1 MSLQHSIFRNESVLV
16 PEYVPSS
23 TPHRADQMKT
33 LEAYFQGVVE
43 YSSRM
48 SQNVML
54 CGPNGTGK
62 TMMSKKLGAA
72 LEQKAM
78 LYGNRVKF
86 FHVNCRIDR
95 SLQAIL
101 TKGLRFLGHDYPSRG
116 FGFEELLESFLDAL
130 NQDRV
135 HIVVAFDEVDAL
147 VTSDP
152 SSLYTIT
159 RLREVSRESQ
169 VFSSL
174 LVSKTLDYLKAVDLS
189 TLSSL
194 QWNEISLS
202 PYSDEQLYDILCS
215 RSQDAFND
223 GCVEDDSLQLAAEIA
238 SVYGDA
244 RYALDLIYRA
254 GRVAE
259 MADSS
264 TVMPEHVRRAKASL
278 PPQFKK
284 EELTYLGRHQRLILM
299 SISNLL
305 KKSESAYVTIGE
317 VEKSYDAL
325 CEDMGLAANHH
336 TQLWNDVNELSRK
349 GIIETQISGKGMRG
363 RTTMIGLSLVSAEQ
377 LVDELKGMVAD
388 VRG

>member
-1 MSLQHSIFRNESVLV
+1 MSSRHSVFRNESVLV

-23 TPHRADQMKT
+23 TPHRVDQIKE

-43 YSSRM
+43 YSDRM
-48 SQNVML
+48 SQNVLL
-54 CGPNGTGK
+54 CGPIGAGK
-62 TMMSKKLGAA
+62 TLIAKKLGAA
-72 LEQKAM
+72 LERKAT

-116 FGFEELLESFLDAL
+116 FGFEELLQTFFDAL
-130 NQDRV
+130 TGDRI
-135 HIVVAFDEVDAL
+135 HLVVAFDEVDSL
-147 VTSDP
+147 VVSDP

-174 LVSKTLDYLKAVDLS
+174 LISKTLDYLKAVDLS

-194 QWNEISLS
+194 QWNEISLG
-202 PYSDEQLYDILCS
+202 PYSDQQLYDILAS
-215 RSQDAFND
+215 RSEEAFND
-223 GCVEDDSLQLAAEIA
+223 GCVEDGSLQLAAEIA
-238 SVYGDA
+238 STYGDA

-254 GRVAE
+254 AR
-259 MADSS
+259 MADLTDSPS
-264 TVMPEHVRRAKASL
+264 VMPEHVRRAKASL

-284 EELTYLGRHQRLILM
+284 EELTYLGRHQRLILIA
-299 SISNLL
+299 ISNLL
-305 KKSESAYVTIGE
+305 KKNESAYVTIGE
-317 VEKSYDAL
+317 VEKSYESL
-325 CEDMGLAANHH
+325 CEGMGLDANHH

-349 GIIETQISGKGMRG
+349 GIIETQISGKGVRG
-363 RTTMIGLSLVSAEQ
+363 RTTMIGLSMVSAEQ

>member
-1 MSLQHSIFRNESVLV
+1 MSSRHSVFRNESVLV
-16 PEYVPSS
+16 PEYIPIS
-23 TPHRADQMKT
+23 TPHRADQIRE
-33 LEAYFQGVVE
+33 LETYFQGVVE
-43 YSSRM
+43 YSGRM
-48 SQNVML
+48 SQNVLL
-54 CGPNGTGK
+54 CGPVGSGK
-62 TMMSKKLGAA
+62 TLLAKKLGEVVEKKAA
-72 LEQKAM
+72 

-95 SLQAIL
+95 SLQAVL
-101 TKGLRFLGHDYPSRG
+101 TKCMRFLGHDYPSRG
-116 FGFEELLESFLDAL
+116 FGFEELLQSFFETLTEDKIHL
-130 NQDRV
+130 
-135 HIVVAFDEVDAL
+135 VVAFDEVDSL

-159 RLREVSRESQ
+159 RLREISHDSQ
-169 VFSSL
+169 IFSSL
-174 LVSKTLDYLKAVDLS
+174 LISKTLDYLKTVDLS

-194 QWNEISLS
+194 QWNEISLE
-202 PYSDEQLYDILCS
+202 PYSDDQLYDILES

-223 GCVEDDSLQLAAEIA
+223 GCIGEGSLQLAAEIA
-238 SVYGDA
+238 STYGDA

-254 GRVAE
+254 AKVADLT
-259 MADSS
+259 DSP

-284 EELTYLGRHQRLILM
+284 EELTYLGRHQRIILIA
-299 SISNLL
+299 ISNLL

-317 VEKSYDAL
+317 VEKGYDAL
-325 CEDMGLAANHH
+325 CEDLGLAANHH

-363 RTTMIGLSLVSAEQ
+363 RTTMIGLSMVSAGE

-388 VRG
+388 ARG